1 MDDNSIKRF
10 GPLHVFAQSTPIW
23 AVDDKIAL
31 RALGEERYQKNY
43 NYKSIQDHGG
53 ILTFGSDFPVEF
65 TLGLN
70 ALNNIEAGITR
81 QPLGKADGTAGIF
94 KEECLTLEDMIRA
107 YTVNGARQL
116 GLDDEVGTIE
126 VGKKADLVLL
136 NHNLFDIEP
145 HQIHQTKILYTMM
158 DGRVVYHRDIK
169 VWLWERFQ

>member
-1 MDDNSIKRF
+1 
-10 GPLHVFAQSTPIW
+10 
-23 AVDDKIAL
+23 
-31 RALGEERYQKNY
+31 
-43 NYKSIQDHGG
+43 
-53 ILTFGSDFPVEF
+53 
-65 TLGLN
+65 
-70 ALNNIEAGITR
+70 
-81 QPLGKADGTAGIF
+81 
-94 KEECLTLEDMIRA
+94 MIRA